1 MLQLSNIHKAYGER
15 VLFDGITTTVAPG
28 ERIALVGRN
37 GSGKSTLFKL
47 ILGQEHS
54 DKGDI
59 VVPRDYRIGH
69 LAQHLN
75 FSQPTILDEVCL
87 GLPHGHEDERYRGEI
102 ILAGLGFSVDDLEKA
117 PESFSGGFQIRVQL
131 AKVLLSEPN
140 LLLLDEP
147 TNYLDIVSARWLEG
161 HLRDWP
167 HEIMVISHDRTFLDA
182 ISTHTMLIHRTGI
195 RKMKGSTAS
204 IYSQVAQDEE
214 VYEQT
219 RINLERKKQ
228 DMEKVI
234 NRFRAKASKAAMV
247 QSKIKALDKLN
258 IQEELSDDPTLEFS
272 FRSVPFFGKSV
283 IEVKNLSFGYSPEL
297 SLIEDLN
304 LLIKPGERIG
314 IIGKNG
320 KGKSTLLKL
329 IAGELTPTN
338 GAVKHNQ
345 NNIKGYFGQSNI
357 DRLQSHLTVEQEIG
371 SANVQLSRTVVRTI
385 AGAMM
390 FSGDEALKKV
400 SVLSG
405 GERSRVMLGK
415 ILAHPV
421 NLLLLDEPTNHL
433 DLESIQALT
442 EAIKRFDGT
451 VIFVTHDEMLLR
463 ELATRLIV
471 FQGVTP
477 DICEGNYEY
486 FLETIGWQEEGK
498 QKPSKTTKIDSDSAK
513 EAKRPKNKDED
524 RKERAKLRQE
534 RSKVLSPIQN
544 QISAVET
551 RIYNREA
558 LIEDSQ
564 RKLIEASQNNL
575 VDEISELSRTVHEAQ
590 KLNDDD
596 FKVLTELTAQ
606 YEKLCAQ
613 FEQ

>member
-1 MLQLSNIHKAYGER
+1 
-15 VLFDGITTTVAPG
+15 
-28 ERIALVGRN
+28 
-37 GSGKSTLFKL
+37 
-47 ILGQEHS
+47 
-54 DKGDI
+54 
-59 VVPRDYRIGH
+59 
-69 LAQHLN
+69 
-75 FSQPTILDEVCL
+75 
-87 GLPHGHEDERYRGEI
+87 
-102 ILAGLGFSVDDLEKA
+102 
-117 PESFSGGFQIRVQL
+117 
-131 AKVLLSEPN
+131 
-140 LLLLDEP
+140 
-147 TNYLDIVSARWLEG
+147 LEG

-471 FQGVTP
+471 FQGATP